1 MIYLKTDEEI
11 ELMRAANQLVGKTLG
26 ELAKHI
32 VPGVNT
38 LQLDKIAEEF
48 IRDNGAVPAFLGYG
62 GFPNSICASVNEQ
75 VVHGIPSS
83 KTILK
88 EGDIISVD
96 CGTVLNGFV
105 GDSAYTFCVGE
116 VDPKVKA
123 LLKATKESLY
133 LGIQHAIE
141 GKRLGDISHAVQS
154 YCESKGY
161 SVVRELVGHG
171 IGRKMHEEPEVPNYG
186 RPGCGPLLRSGM
198 CICIE
203 PMINMGSKN
212 VAFEKDGW
220 TVRTKDRKCSAHFEH
235 CIAKALSNAM
245 FRVEL
250 ENGHE
255 ITAHISGKMRMH
267 YIKIL
272 PGDKVRVEMSP
283 YDLSKGRIAFRY
295 K

>member
-11 ELMRAANQLVGKTLG
+11 ELMREANQLVGKTLAEVG
-26 ELAKHI
+26 KH
-32 VPGVNT
+32 VAPGVST

-48 IRDNGAVPAFLGYG
+48 IRDHGAVPAFLGYG

-83 KTILK
+83 SKILN

-96 CGTVLNGFV
+96 CGTILNGYV

-116 VDPKVKA
+116 VDPKVKD
-123 LLKATKESLY
+123 LLKTTKESLY
-133 LGIQHAIE
+133 LGIQAAVE
-141 GKRLGDISHAVQS
+141 GKRIGDISNAVQT
-154 YCESKGY
+154 YCESHNY

-171 IGRKMHEEPEVPNYG
+171 IGKRMHEEPEVPNYG
-186 RPGCGPLLRSGM
+186 RRGCGPLLKSGM

-212 VAFEKDGW
+212 VVFERDGW

-235 CIAKALSNAM
+235 CIAIRPNGPQILSSFDFIEEVLGSNA
-245 FRVEL
+245 
-250 ENGHE
+250 
-255 ITAHISGKMRMH
+255 I
-267 YIKIL
+267 
-272 PGDKVRVEMSP
+272 
-283 YDLSKGRIAFRY
+283 
-295 K
+295 